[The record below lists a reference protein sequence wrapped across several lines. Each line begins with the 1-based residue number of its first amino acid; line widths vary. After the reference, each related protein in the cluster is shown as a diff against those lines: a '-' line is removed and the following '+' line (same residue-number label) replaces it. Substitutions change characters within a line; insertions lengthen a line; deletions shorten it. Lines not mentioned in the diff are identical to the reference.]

1 MQGIDTY
8 GDKKRRSSQKR
19 RLKVYSDDIRDRAAI
34 GDDGIHHADGSRLKP
49 REVDQLIKDISKG
62 EFAVTGEQM
71 RQTRKRINNSSKIL
85 GVKYIEVTTSVSS
98 ADVLIRE
105 RFPSYTGKALKS
117 RIRFVGDNE
126 DD

>member
-1 MQGIDTY
+1 MQGVDTY

-49 REVDQLIKDISKG
+49 REVDQLIKDISKD
-62 EFAVTGEQM
+62 EFSVTGEQM
-71 RQTRKRINNSSKIL
+71 RQTRKRLNNSSKIL
-85 GVKYIEVTTSVSS
+85 AEGYIKVTTSVSS
-98 ADVLIRE
+98 ADALIRE
-105 RFPSYTGKALKS
+105 RFPSYAGKALKS
-117 RIRFVGDNE
+117 RIRLVEGE